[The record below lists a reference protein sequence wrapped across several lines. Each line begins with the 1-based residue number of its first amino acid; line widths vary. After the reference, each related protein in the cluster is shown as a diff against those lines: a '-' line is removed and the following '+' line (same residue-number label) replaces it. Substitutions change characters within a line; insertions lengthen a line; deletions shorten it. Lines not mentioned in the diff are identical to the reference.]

1 MLSPRTLALCVGIL
15 SLTLCSGATAQRDPV
30 LVPVS
35 DMPTVSIRLLFEA
48 GSIDD
53 PPGKEGLCALAARTL
68 ANGGTADFTRSDVVD
83 SLYPLAGRIEVQVD
97 KDYTVFMGHVTREG
111 LEGFYPL
118 LRDLLLHSRWDQAD
132 FRREKADAQNYIANV
147 LAGAD
152 DEELGKTALE
162 SFIYGD
168 GPYGHPIRGTI
179 GSLDH
184 ITLEDA
190 RDFAQDHFCRSRLWI
205 GIAGDYP
212 SNFPEQVMSDVNSLP
227 EGTQRQEVASEP
239 PPIQDVEILLIEKG
253 APATAISIG
262 CPILVDRTHPD
273 YWALLLANQWLGEHR
288 TFYGRLM
295 NALRVQRGLNYGD
308 YSYIEAF
315 RQDSWTRYPVPNI
328 LRGQQFFSIWIRPVE
343 PQNAHFALRQALRE
357 LDALVQNGIPE
368 EDFENART
376 HLRNYYHLWT
386 QGLHR
391 RLGMAMDG
399 VITGTGDYV
408 KALEQSLETMTAEDV
423 RRAVSKHLQSK
434 NMKVAMV
441 CANADSLAA
450 SIKSNET
457 SPISYA
463 MAEIPEANRSEDEK
477 IQDHT
482 LNVTRTEIVPAGEIF
497 REKRAW

>member
-1 MLSPRTLALCVGIL
+1 
-15 SLTLCSGATAQRDPV
+15 
-30 LVPVS
+30 
-35 DMPTVSIRLLFEA
+35 MPTVAIRLLFEA

-53 PPGKEGLCALAARTL
+53 PHGKEGLCALAARTL
-68 ANGGTADFTRSDVVD
+68 ANGGTTDFTRSDVVD

-97 KDYTVFMGHVTREG
+97 KDYTVLMGHVSRDG
-111 LEGFYPL
+111 LESFYPL
-118 LRDLLLHSRWDQAD
+118 FRDLLLHNRWDDAD
-132 FRREKADAQNYIANV
+132 FQREKSGAQNYIGNV
-147 LAGAD
+147 LTGAD
-152 DEELGKTALE
+152 DEELGKAALE
-162 SFIYGD
+162 SLIYGD

-179 GSLDH
+179 SSLDGM
-184 ITLEDA
+184 TLQDV
-190 RDFAQDHFCRSRLWI
+190 RDFAREHFCRSRLRV

-212 SNFPEQVMSDVNSLP
+212 PDFPEQLMSDFNSLP
-227 EGTQRQEVASEP
+227 EGTQRQQVAPGP
-239 PPIQDVEILLIEKG
+239 PPIQDVEILLVEKR

-262 CPILVDRTHPD
+262 CPIDVDRTHKD

-357 LDALVQNGIPE
+357 LEALVQNGIPE

-408 KALEQSLETMTAEDV
+408 KALERALETMTADDV

-441 CANADSLAA
+441 CDNAESLAA
-450 SIKSNET
+450 SIKSNAT
-457 SPISYA
+457 SPITYA
-463 MAEIPEANRSEDEK
+463 MGETPEANKSEDEK
-477 IQDHT
+477 IQDYS
-482 LNVTRTEIVPAGEIF
+482 LSVTRTVIIPAAEIF